1 MAKKF
6 RFRLESVLK
15 LRTDNVNDAKNALM
29 VVLQQRYNKE
39 EEIKNLQTLKQDFL
53 VQQMLAKT
61 AADMQAN
68 KDYIRNLDAQV
79 EIKEKEKE
87 KIIEIEN
94 EKRRLLNEAVKEEK
108 VLLKLKEKKYE
119 EYQQELGKE
128 ETKFL
133 DEIASNK
140 FIKNMKDKE

>member
-53 VQQMLAKT
+53 AQQMLAKT